1 MGGPETVRIPIRLAQ
16 GAPRDSFDWFA
27 RHLPWAR
34 TWVFAGAL
42 ALPLQSRVRS
52 SMLAWGFGRAF
63 RVFNR
68 GDFDTMRHF
77 LRPDYELLVGG
88 GDLWLPGVDDVY
100 RGPEGAQRFFEQYT
114 EAWEEHTFNPL
125 EVHDAGSRQLVLVE
139 LSGRGRTSAIDLTR
153 QVAFLFEF
161 ERGSVRRQVAY
172 GDWDTARR
180 AL

>member
-1 MGGPETVRIPIRLAQ
+1 MRTPIRLAQ
-16 GAPRDSFDWFA
+16 AAPRDSFDWLA

-42 ALPLQSRVRS
+42 ALPLRSRVRS

-68 GDFDTMRHF
+68 GDFHTMRHF
-77 LRPDYELLVGG
+77 LRPDYELLVSD

-114 EAWEEHTFNPL
+114 EAWEEHTWNPV
-125 EVHDAGSRQLVLVE
+125 EVHDAGARQLVLVE
-139 LSGRGRTSAIDLTR
+139 FSARGRASTIVLTH
-153 QVAFLFEF
+153 QVAFIFEF
-161 ERGSVRRQVAY
+161 KRGCVWRQLTY
-172 GDWDTARR
+172 DNWDTASK
-180 AL
+180 ALG